1 MKSET
6 VKCRAIFPDVDS
18 SYVLVSFGGNVDKLN
33 FCCYIIVII
42 YTSKCKTTVNF
53 L

>member
-18 SYVLVSFGGNVDKLN
+18 SYVLVSFGGNVDK
-33 FCCYIIVII
+33 I
-42 YTSKCKTTVNF
+42 KF
-53 L
+53 LLLYNRHHLYQ